1 MNGDIN
7 DMLKSVLQNPEALSG
22 VMKLAQGM
30 MNSKDINTD
39 NRSDNAEFKRDNAN
53 SQENIETMRRAL
65 PNLPSSFAYD
75 EDRVRLL
82 KALRPYLGEKRRKKI
97 DNIISMMTLLKM
109 FSEKAIQTPAARA
122 FHEPFSKDLPP
133 NFSKMDPHRCK
144 SRHQPIMILNLYTLL
159 Y

>member
-30 MNSKDINTD
+30 MNSKDINAD
-39 NRSDNAEFKRDNAN
+39 SRSDNAEFQRDNTN
-53 SQENIETMRRAL
+53 SQDNIESMRRAL

-97 DNIISMMTLLKM
+97 DNIVSMMTLLKM
-109 FSEKAIQTPAARA
+109 FSEKG
-122 FHEPFSKDLPP
+122 
-133 NFSKMDPHRCK
+133 
-144 SRHQPIMILNLYTLL
+144 
-159 Y
+159 